1 MKNLVL
7 VAHPDDET
15 IFCGGTILS
24 QPNDSWH
31 VVSMLYNLEDSPRGV
46 EFVNAMENYKR
57 LGVNLTYQMLGQG
70 VSDLTD
76 SDHSKI
82 REDYYGWEESVR
94 NLNLT
99 GFDAVYTH
107 NSEGEYHHPHHVAVN
122 KIANELFPNTTIYEF
137 ICPTMYRLQL
147 VYQPFL
153 GNTKVVP
160 LSPAVLRN
168 KLDIYNNN
176 YTSQLENWRNLP
188 DIMRFEFSSTFEIF
202 TYK

>member
-1 MKNLVL
+1 MKNLL
-7 VAHPDDET
+7 LISHPDDDT
-15 IFCGGTILS
+15 IFCGGTILTN
-24 QPNDSWH
+24 PNDEWH
-31 VVSMLYNLEDSPRGV
+31 VVSMLFTLEDEPRGV
-46 EFVNAMENYKR
+46 EFKNAMENYKR
-57 LGVNLTYQMLGQG
+57 LGVNLTYQSLGFA
-70 VSDLTD
+70 VDDDDIDTW
-76 SDHSKI
+76 
-82 REDYYGWEESVR
+82 REAVK

-99 GFDAVYTH
+99 PDAVYTH
-107 NSEGEYHHPHHVAVN
+107 NSEGEYHHTHHVKVN
-122 KIANELFPNTTIYEF
+122 KIANELFPNTRIYEF

-153 GNTKVVP
+153 ANTKVVP
-160 LSPAVLRN
+160 LSPEVLRN

>member
-1 MKNLVL
+1 MKNLIL

-15 IFCGGTILS
+15 IFCGGTILTN
-24 QPNDSWH
+24 PNDEWH
-31 VVSMLYNLEDSPRGV
+31 IVAMVFNLEDSPRGV
-46 EFVNAMENYKR
+46 EFENAMKNYQS
-57 LGVNLTYQMLGQG
+57 LGINLTYQMLGHR
-70 VSDLTD
+70 DIELTD
-76 SDHSKI
+76 DDIALWKQSIKD
-82 REDYYGWEESVR
+82 
-94 NLNLT
+94 LNLT
-99 GFDAVYTH
+99 PDAVYTH
-107 NSEGEYHHPHHVAVN
+107 NSEGEYHHQHHVAVN
-122 KIANELFPNTTIYEF
+122 KIANELFSSVYEF

-153 GNTKVVP
+153 ANTKVVP
-160 LSPAVLRN
+160 LSPEVLRN

>member
-1 MKNLVL
+1 MKNLLL
-7 VAHPDDET
+7 VSHMDDDT
-15 IFCGGTILS
+15 IFCGGTILTN
-24 QPNDSWH
+24 PNDEWH
-31 VVSMLYNLEDSPRGV
+31 VVSMVFNLEDSPRGV
-46 EFVNAMENYKR
+46 EFKNAMENYKR
-57 LGVNLTYQMLGQG
+57 LGVNLTYQSLGHG
-70 VSDLTD
+70 DVELTD
-76 SDHSKI
+76 KDI
-82 REDYYGWEESVR
+82 EDWKESVK

-99 GFDAVYTH
+99 PDAVYTH
-107 NSEGEYHHPHHVAVN
+107 NSEGEYHHQHHIAVN
-122 KIANELFPNTTIYEF
+122 KIANELFPDTRIYEF

-153 GNTKVVP
+153 THTKVVP
-160 LSPAVLRN
+160 LSPEVLRN

>member
-1 MKNLVL
+1 MRNLL
-7 VAHPDDET
+7 FISHSDDDT

-24 QPNDSWH
+24 NPNDSWH
-31 VVSMLYNLEDSPRGV
+31 VVCMTFNLEDEPRGV
-46 EFVNAMENYKR
+46 EFKNAMENYKR
-57 LGVNLTYQMLGQG
+57 LGVNLTYQMLGWEDI
-70 VSDLTD
+70 VLNDLDIKRWRD
-76 SDHSKI
+76 SVK
-82 REDYYGWEESVR
+82 
-94 NLNLT
+94 NLNLEV
-99 GFDAVYTH
+99 DAVYTH

-122 KIANELFPNTTIYEF
+122 KIANELFPNTRIYEF

-153 GNTKVVP
+153 AHTKVVP
-160 LSPAVLRN
+160 LSPDIMRK

>member
-7 VAHPDDET
+7 ISHCDDET

-24 QPNDSWH
+24 NPTDEWH
-31 VVSMLYNLEDSPRGV
+31 VVSMTFNLEDEPRGV
-46 EFVNAMENYKR
+46 EFRNAMENYKK
-57 LGVNLTYQMLGQG
+57 LGVNLTYQTLGHAD
-70 VSDLTD
+70 VELTEAEIDKWMD
-76 SDHSKI
+76 SIID
-82 REDYYGWEESVR
+82 
-94 NLNLT
+94 LNLT
-99 GFDAVYTH
+99 PDAIYTH
-107 NSEGEYHHPHHVAVN
+107 NSEGEYHHQHHVAVN
-122 KIANELFPNTTIYEF
+122 KIVNELFPNTRIYEF

-153 GNTKVVP
+153 AHTLVVP
-160 LSPAVLRN
+160 LSPDIMRK

>member
-15 IFCGGTILS
+15 IFMGGTILS
-24 QPNDSWH
+24 QPNDEWH
-31 VVSMLYNLEDSPRGV
+31 VVVMVFDFGDYPRGV
-46 EFVNAMENYKR
+46 EFRNAMENYKR
-57 LGVNLTYQMLGQG
+57 LGVNLTYQMLGEPL
-70 VSDLTD
+70 DAD
-76 SDHSKI
+76 
-82 REDYYGWEESVR
+82 ESTWKDKVK
-94 NLNLT
+94 NLNLNP
-99 GFDAVYTH
+99 DAVYTH
-107 NSEGEYHHPHHVAVN
+107 NSEGEYHHEHHVAVN
-122 KIANELFPNTTIYEF
+122 KLANELFSNVYEF

-147 VYQPFL
+147 VYQPFK

-160 LSPAVLRN
+160 LSPQVLRN